1 MQLPRGAK
9 VSSTDIKCEDG
20 NIVLTAQLEEWKP
33 EDGEICLVQ
42 IRTGMSA
49 IFIYNGEGK
58 RRTSAYVALFN
69 SFEYGCWLSLEKGD
83 YVCSDGN
90 VDILRPA
97 TDYEKQLLFKRLS
110 ESNLRWNADA
120 RTLESTRWRAGKGEM
135 YYYLIFGETKYEVV
149 GMMDMYIHNDL
160 NRYLSGNYFK
170 TEEAARIA
178 GEQILELLKNSKAE

>member
-1 MQLPRGAK
+1 MERRYIMQLPRGAK
-9 VSSTDIKCEDG
+9 VTGTDVYYEAG
-20 NIVLTAQLEEWKP
+20 RIVLEAQLEEWRP

-97 TDYEKQLLFKRLS
+97 TDFEKQLLFDALAKEGKMWDAQKKAVVDLP
-110 ESNLRWNADA
+110 RW
-120 RTLESTRWRAGKGEM
+120 KGN
-135 YYYLIFGETKYEVV
+135 V
-149 GMMDMYIHNDL
+149 
-160 NRYLSGNYFK
+160 K
-170 TEEAARIA
+170 TE
-178 GEQILELLKNSKAE
+178 